1 MVFLFPPLKPPSPQI
16 SVAKVLI
23 VCFCHDKRLRNFLAR
38 LFFTI
43 SIVVLIFVFSFKM
56 AVFFLFLRNV
66 LLPIEILKIKILEH
80 SDPPSQHFFVHKAFS
95 HSFSCRGKVVLCH
108 LAEWHTAYVFYMDKI
123 HYQIDGDT
131 KACLLRVIDR
141 NRRVKNGYACTIE
154 PNHREV
160 FCNLDFKKNSVKNFS
175 NNSMN
180 LPTETVRLVSFA
192 GGEKVVLTLKLQNF
206 SN

>member
-23 VCFCHDKRLRNFLAR
+23 VCSCHDKRLRVFLSLIQ

-43 SIVVLIFVFSFKM
+43 YIVVLIFVFFFKM

-95 HSFSCRGKVVLCH
+95 HSFFCRGKVVLCH
-108 LAEWHTAYVFYMDKI
+108 LAEWHTCKMPVFNVHI
-123 HYQIDGDT
+123 GEHFFRI
-131 KACLLRVIDR
+131 
-141 NRRVKNGYACTIE
+141 
-154 PNHREV
+154 
-160 FCNLDFKKNSVKNFS
+160 SVKF
-175 NNSMN
+175 
-180 LPTETVRLVSFA
+180 LH
-192 GGEKVVLTLKLQNF
+192 
-206 SN
+206 